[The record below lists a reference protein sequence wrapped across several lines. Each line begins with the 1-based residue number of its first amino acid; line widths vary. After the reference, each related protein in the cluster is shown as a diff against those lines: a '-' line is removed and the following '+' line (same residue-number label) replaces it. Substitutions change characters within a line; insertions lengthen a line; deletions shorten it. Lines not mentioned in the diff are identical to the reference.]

1 MRDSLSVYLQDH
13 LAGAAH
19 ATDLVAHLRDEHPG
33 EDLGRFAAE
42 LLRNIKEDERTLR
55 DLAERVGDGSSSL
68 KEAGAW
74 LSEKIARLKLSHD
87 SGGGLGLLEALEF
100 LSLGIQGKLSLWRNL
115 QVAAAD
121 EPRLRGIDLER
132 LIARAH
138 RQHAQ
143 VESWR
148 LHVAHVL
155 FAGGAARDAREEDAR
170 GPWGVLFGS
179 PGKAIASVALLAVAG
194 VAAVSLAPDF
204 KRYMKI
210 RSM

>member
-1 MRDSLSVYLQDH
+1 MSDPLSVYLQDH

-19 ATDLVAHLRDEHPG
+19 ATDLLAHLRDEHPND
-33 EDLGRFAAE
+33 DLGGFAAE
-42 LLRNIKEDERTLR
+42 LLRNLEEDQRVLQGLT
-55 DLAERVGDGSSSL
+55 ERVGDGSSSL

-100 LSLGIQGKLSLWRNL
+100 LGVGIQGKLSLWRNL

-121 EPRLRGIDLER
+121 DSRLRSVDLER

-138 RQHAQ
+138 SQHAQ

-148 LHVAHVL
+148 LHMAHCL
-155 FAGGAARDAREEDAR
+155 FANAGSRDTQEEKFKKSV
-170 GPWGVLFGS
+170 GFLFGS
-179 PGKAIASVALLAVAG
+179 PGRAIASVALLAVAG
-194 VAAVSLAPDF
+194 AAAISLAPDIS
-204 KRYMKI
+204 RYLKI